1 MKMIY
6 REQQLLLTAIAS
18 RILVFPMLTHW
29 GIVGGMAL
37 VGSVLDRA
45 AAFSLVI
52 APLFIMVVVVVLAIL
67 NRDGTVSKRMQRG
80 PGEMR
85 RYSIPIILAGL
96 ASSLG
101 GTFLYFHGS
110 DEAGLGAIVLGG
122 AVAVL
127 ESWVL
132 AGPVLLGIDGSSKD

>member
-1 MKMIY
+1 MKRIY
-6 REQQLLLTAIAS
+6 RNQQLLLTAIAS
-18 RILVFPMLTHW
+18 RILMFPMFTHW

-37 VGSVLDRA
+37 IGSALDLA
-45 AAFSLVI
+45 AAFTLVI
-52 APLFIMVVVVVLAIL
+52 VPLFIMIVVVILAIL
-67 NRDGTVSKRMQRG
+67 NRDGAVSKRMHQG

-85 RYSIPIILAGL
+85 KHSIPIILAGL

-132 AGPVLLGIDGSSKD
+132 AGPILLGIDRVSKD